1 LKTWVRQ
8 EIIGSM
14 SDLASG
20 RRGGAGPIMG
30 DAAEPVEQT
39 FLIADVRGYTSFTRE
54 RGDAEAARLA
64 MRFAEVARDAVEARS
79 GRVTELRGDEVLA
92 VFNSPDQAVR
102 AAVELQAVCE
112 EEVAADP
119 TLPLLVGVGI
129 DVGEAVPVE
138 DGFRGASLNTAA
150 RLCSRAAAG
159 QVLVTSQV
167 ADRVGAISGVS
178 FASAGSSELKGFDAP
193 VELIEVVTEDRP
205 SVADQLPEAPA
216 LPIDLDLDT
225 PLVGREHEL
234 AWLRGT
240 WRQARR
246 GCGRVV
252 VVSGLAKTGKSRLA
266 AEVAG
271 FAHLS
276 GAAVSYAG
284 AGGTAAALAQ
294 SALRDTIADRRPT
307 LVVLDDFDVTGE
319 SVAPT
324 LAELVDAIETLPTL
338 VVALVRDPD
347 TSRAAAALIDHVDSR
362 GDGHRRLEPLDAAG
376 VREIALLYAG
386 ADVQEVPLESI
397 ARASGGVPGRV
408 HEVMSEW
415 AEREATRRLAA
426 AAEFLATER
435 RERSADLEF
444 ANNVIGLK
452 LARFYSG
459 EGRPVETAAG
469 ECPYKGLASFEEDDA
484 RLFFGRERL
493 VGELAARIVG
503 TGLLAVLGA
512 SGSGKSSVIAAGL
525 LPSLRAGLLP
535 GSERWRS
542 LVMRPSEHPLAALD
556 SLSISNEDGDERLVL
571 VIDQFEEVFTTC
583 QDEDERSRFVE
594 QVLAIASDAERAV
607 VVLGLRADFSGE
619 CAAYPELAEMLA
631 ANLVLVGPMT
641 SDELRRAVELPARRA
656 GIRVE
661 SSLVEGLVAEIGDE
675 PGGLPLLS
683 TALVELWMARSDGWL
698 KLEVHESL
706 GGVHGAV
713 ARLADSSYDN
723 LTDEE
728 RSAARRLFM
737 RLVSTGE
744 EGALVRRTVPLSELD
759 LERDPVLASVVERLT
774 DDRLLTAHDSA
785 VEVAHEALLREWPRF
800 QEWLA
805 EDAQG
810 RELREHLTQ
819 SAKRWEGVDRD
830 DAELY
835 RGARLSAT
843 LDWAAGRERE
853 LNELEREFLAE
864 SRAESERELLRQRR
878 TNRRLKGLLVGVGVL
893 LLAAIAAGVFA
904 LVQRSDAQHKAHIA
918 LGRQLG
924 AQALSQPR
932 IDLSMLL
939 ARESLDLDRSLQTE
953 GTLLGTLLREP
964 AVTGTFTVPIEDR
977 PQQVRVSPDG
987 RTIAVSTNSN
997 VMRFYDTRTHR
1008 QIRAVPLI
1016 NADYTYVPSTGHL
1029 FAAAPGS
1036 TPAYKLLDPHT
1047 GQTLG
1052 KFVLSKLW
1060 QTTPSTPFEPAIV
1073 TRDGRYAFLIWAVWN
1088 EDGSEGATYAET
1100 WRLSHSGPSHLVPL
1114 RAKGIIAATATADG
1128 RLVIA
1133 TNGAISTWDA
1143 ATMRRISEV
1152 PGPRLKVEFVSGA
1165 ISPDGRTLAY
1175 GLEDGTV
1182 HFFDVATGKMIAG
1195 TGAHSAGVTRMAFSP
1210 DSRTVISTG
1219 DDALAILWN
1228 PATGVPLE
1236 RLTGHAGRILWPDF
1250 SADGQTL
1257 YTPSLDG
1264 TILQYDL
1271 GGARRFGSPFRLGV
1285 AGVRAQTLDAAP
1297 LLAVSPDGRSF
1308 ATTVSQSSVNL
1319 FSTSTLRRV
1328 GTISLAKRRTVGAGA
1343 WAVARFVLG
1352 ADRGLVQIWDVA
1364 GEEPKPVA
1372 ALRGLSNQGQVRS
1385 VATAAGGR
1393 VVAAVDAWDGP
1404 DPKDGGPPPREGELA
1419 IWRNGRL
1426 VGGKPMRLHT
1436 YGNAVAVSRDGS
1448 TVAVATE
1455 DGRVLVVDGHTG
1467 QAERKIRPQAGPTSV
1482 TTVAFSPDGPLA
1494 SGSWA
1499 GIVKLW
1505 DPKTGRELGHPT
1517 LVAQAPV
1524 SAIAFAPDGK
1534 MFATSGGS
1542 SGHTKVWVTSTLQ
1555 QLGDDFPGGEGS
1567 WGNVGYTPDGRYLF
1581 SAYADGTAYRWPVTV
1596 DAWADQACRVAGR
1609 NFTSEEWRRFVAG
1622 RTYERVCSGLPTPR

>member
-1 LKTWVRQ
+1 
-8 EIIGSM
+8 M

-20 RRGGAGPIMG
+20 RRGSAGSITG
-30 DAAEPVEQT
+30 DAAGPVEQT

-64 MRFAEVARDAVEARS
+64 TRFAEVARDAVEARS

-112 EEVAADP
+112 EEVATDP

-138 DGFRGASLNTAA
+138 DGFRGAALNTAA
-150 RLCSRAAAG
+150 RLCSQAAAG

-167 ADRVGAISGVS
+167 ADRAGAIPGVS

-193 VELIEVVTEDRP
+193 VELIEVVAEEPAWLADEP
-205 SVADQLPEAPA
+205 SEPPP
-216 LPIDLDLDT
+216 LPIELELDT

-246 GCGRVV
+246 GYGRVV
-252 VVSGLAKTGKSRLA
+252 FVSGLPKTGKSRLA
-266 AEVAG
+266 AELAG
-271 FAHLS
+271 FAHS
-276 GAAVSYAG
+276 NGAVVSYAG

-294 SALRDTIADRRPT
+294 SALRDAIADRQPT

-338 VVALVRDPD
+338 VVALVRDRD
-347 TSRAAAALIDHVDSR
+347 ASRDVAGLIDRVDSR
-362 GDGHRRLEPLDAAG
+362 GDGHRRLGPLDAAG
-376 VREIALLYAG
+376 VREIARLYAG

-408 HEVMSEW
+408 HEVMSDW

-452 LARFYSG
+452 LARLYGVEERS
-459 EGRPVETAAG
+459 VETDAG
-469 ECPYKGLASFEEDDA
+469 ECPYKGLASFEEEDA

-493 VGELAARIVG
+493 VGELAARTVG
-503 TGLLAVLGA
+503 AGLLAVVGA

-542 LVMRPSEHPLAALD
+542 VVMRPGEHPLAALD
-556 SLSISNEDGDERLVL
+556 SLSTSGLDGDRRLVL
-571 VIDQFEEVFTTC
+571 VIDQFEELFTTC
-583 QDEDERSRFVE
+583 QDEEERGRFVE
-594 QVLAIASDAERAV
+594 RVVATARDAGRAV
-607 VVLGLRADFSGE
+607 VVLVLRADFSGE
-619 CAAYPELAEMLA
+619 CATFPELAELLA
-631 ANLVLVGPMT
+631 ANLVLVGPLS

-661 SSLVEGLVAEIGDE
+661 SSLAEALVAEIGDE

-698 KLEVHESL
+698 KLETHESL
-706 GGVHGAV
+706 GGVRGAV

-723 LTDEE
+723 LNDEE

-759 LERDPVLASVVERLT
+759 LGRDLVLASVVERLT

-785 VEVAHEALLREWPRF
+785 VEVAHEALLREWPRL
-800 QEWLA
+800 QEWLT

-819 SAKRWEGVDRD
+819 SAKRWEGADRD

-843 LDWAAGRERE
+843 LDWAAGRRQE
-853 LNELEREFLAE
+853 LNELEREFLAA
-864 SRAESERELLRQRR
+864 SRAESERELAHQRR

-893 LLAAIAAGVFA
+893 LLAAIAAGAFA
-904 LVQRSDAQHKAHIA
+904 LVQRSDAQHKARIA

-924 AQALSQPR
+924 AVAVSEPR
-932 IDLSMLL
+932 IDSSMLL
-939 ARESLDLDRSLQTE
+939 ARESLALDRSLQTE
-953 GTLLGTLLREP
+953 GTLLATLLREP

-987 RTIAVSTNSN
+987 RTIAVTTNNN

-1008 QIRAVPLI
+1008 QIRTMPLI

-1047 GQTLG
+1047 GHTLG
-1052 KFVLSKLW
+1052 TFILSKLW
-1060 QTTPSTPFEPAIV
+1060 QITPSTPFEPAIV
-1073 TRDGRYAFLIWAVWN
+1073 TSDGRYAFLVWAVWN
-1088 EDGSEGATYAET
+1088 QDGSEGATYAET
-1100 WRLSHSGPSHLVPL
+1100 WQLSRSGPSHLVPL
-1114 RAKGIIAATATADG
+1114 HAEGIVAATATADG
-1128 RLVIA
+1128 RLVVA
-1133 TNGAISTWDA
+1133 TNGTISTWNA
-1143 ATMRRISEV
+1143 ATMRRISSV
-1152 PGPRLKVEFVSGA
+1152 PGPRLKPEFSPGA

-1175 GLEDGTV
+1175 GLGDGTV
-1182 HFFDVATGKMIAG
+1182 HFFDVATGKTIAG

-1210 DSRTVISTG
+1210 DSGIAVSTG
-1219 DDALAILWN
+1219 DDGLAILWN

-1250 SADGQTL
+1250 SADGKML

-1271 GGARRFGSPFRLGV
+1271 GGSRRFGSPFNVGV
-1285 AGVRAQTLDAAP
+1285 AGLRAQTLDTAP
-1297 LLAVSPDGRSF
+1297 LLAVSPGGRSF
-1308 ATTVSQSSVNL
+1308 AASVSESRVSL
-1319 FSTSTLRRV
+1319 FSASTLRRIA
-1328 GTISLAKRRTVGAGA
+1328 TISLASRRTVGAGA
-1343 WAVARFVLG
+1343 WVGDRFVLG

-1364 GEEPKPVA
+1364 GVEPKPVA
-1372 ALRGLSNQGQVRS
+1372 GLHGLSNQGQLRS

-1404 DPKDGGPPPREGELA
+1404 DPNNGGPPPREGELA

-1426 VGGKPMRLHT
+1426 VGGKPMNLHT

-1455 DGRVLVVDGHTG
+1455 DGRVLVVDAHTG
-1467 QAERKIRPQAGPTSV
+1467 QAERTIRPQAGPVSV
-1482 TTVAFSPDGPLA
+1482 TTVAFSPDGTLA

-1499 GIVKLW
+1499 GIVNLW
-1505 DPKTGRELGHPT
+1505 DPKTGRELGNPT

-1534 MFATSGGS
+1534 RFATTGGS

-1567 WGNVGYTPDGRYLF
+1567 WGNIAYTPNGRYLF
-1581 SAYADGTAYRWPVTV
+1581 SAYADGSAYRWPVTV
-1596 DAWADQACRVAGR
+1596 GAWADQACRVAGR
-1609 NFTSEEWRRFVAG
+1609 NFTREEWRRFVAG
-1622 RTYERVCSGLPTPR
+1622 RTYERVCPGLPTPR

>member
-1 LKTWVRQ
+1 
-8 EIIGSM
+8 M
-14 SDLASG
+14 SDLATGS
-20 RRGGAGPIMG
+20 GAGAIMG
-30 DAAEPVEQT
+30 DAAESAERT
-39 FLIADVRGYTSFTRE
+39 FLIADVRGYTKFTRE

-64 MRFAEVARDAVEARS
+64 TRFAEVARDAVEARS

-92 VFNSPDQAVR
+92 VFRSPDQAVR
-102 AAVELQAVCE
+102 AALELQAVCE
-112 EEVAADP
+112 EEVTADP

-138 DGFRGASLNTAA
+138 DGFRGAALNTAA
-150 RLCSRAAAG
+150 RLCSQAAAG

-167 ADRVGAISGVS
+167 ADRAGAIPGVS
-178 FASAGSSELKGFDAP
+178 FSSAGSSELKGFEAP
-193 VELIEVVTEDRP
+193 VELIEVVAKEPP
-205 SVADQLPEAPA
+205 SVAETQSAEPPP
-216 LPIDLDLDT
+216 LPIELELDT

-246 GCGRVV
+246 GYGRVV

-266 AEVAG
+266 AELAR
-271 FAHLS
+271 FAHS
-276 GAAVSYAG
+276 NGAAVSYAG

-294 SALRDTIADRRPT
+294 SALRDATVARQPA
-307 LVVLDDFDVTGE
+307 LVALDDFDVTGE
-319 SVAPT
+319 AVAPT
-324 LAELVDAIETLPTL
+324 LAELVDTIETAPTL

-347 TSRAAAALIDHVDSR
+347 ASRAVARLIDRVDSR
-362 GDGHRRLEPLDAAG
+362 GDGHRTLGPLDAVG
-376 VREIALLYAG
+376 VREIARLYAG
-386 ADVQEVPLESI
+386 ADVQEMPLESI
-397 ARASGGVPGRV
+397 ERASGGVPGRV
-408 HEVMSEW
+408 HEVMSDW

-452 LARFYSG
+452 LGRLYGG
-459 EGRPVETAAG
+459 EERPVETGAG
-469 ECPYKGLASFEEDDA
+469 ECPYKGLASFEEEDA
-484 RLFFGRERL
+484 RLYFGRERL
-493 VGELAARIVG
+493 VGELAARTVG
-503 TGLLAVLGA
+503 AGLLAVVGA

-525 LPSLRAGLLP
+525 VPSLRAGLLP

-542 LVMRPSEHPLAALD
+542 VVMRPGEHPLAALD
-556 SLSISNEDGDERLVL
+556 SLSSSGQDGDQRLVL
-571 VIDQFEEVFTTC
+571 VIDQFEELFTTC
-583 QDEDERSRFVE
+583 QDEEERSRFVE
-594 QVLAIASDAERAV
+594 RVVAIARDAHRAV

-619 CAAYPELAEMLA
+619 CAAYPELAELLV

-641 SDELRRAVELPARRA
+641 ADELRRAVELPARRA
-656 GIRVE
+656 GLRVE
-661 SSLVEGLVAEIGDE
+661 SSLAEALVAEIGDE

-698 KLEVHESL
+698 KLEAHETL
-706 GGVHGAV
+706 GGVRGAV

-744 EGALVRRTVPLSELD
+744 EGALARRTVPLSELD

-774 DDRLLTAHDSA
+774 DDRLLTAYDSA

-800 QEWLA
+800 QEWLT

-819 SAKRWEGVDRD
+819 SAKRWAGADRD
-830 DAELY
+830 AAELY

-843 LDWAAGRERE
+843 LDWAAGRRQE

-864 SRAESERELLRQRR
+864 SRAESERELARQRR

-904 LVQRSDAQHKAHIA
+904 LVQRSDAQHKARIA

-924 AQALSQPR
+924 AEAVSEPR

-1008 QIRAVPLI
+1008 QIGTVPLI

-1036 TPAYKLLDPHT
+1036 TPGYRLLDPHT
-1047 GQTLG
+1047 GHALG
-1052 KFVLSKLW
+1052 NFTLSKLW

-1073 TRDGRYAFLIWAVWN
+1073 TPDGRHAFLVWAVWN
-1088 EDGSEGATYAET
+1088 QDGSEGATYAEA
-1100 WRLSHSGPSHLVPL
+1100 WRLNHSGPSHLVPL
-1114 RAKGIIAATATADG
+1114 HAKGIVAATATADG
-1128 RLVIA
+1128 RLVVA
-1133 TNGAISTWDA
+1133 TNGAISTWNA
-1143 ATMRRISEV
+1143 ATMRRISSV
-1152 PGPRLKVEFVSGA
+1152 PGPRLKPEFASGA

-1175 GLEDGTV
+1175 GLPDGTV
-1182 HFFDVATGKMIAG
+1182 HFFDVATGKAIAG

-1210 DSRTVISTG
+1210 DSRTVVSTG

-1264 TILQYDL
+1264 TILEYDL
-1271 GGARRFGSPFRLGV
+1271 GGGRRFGSPFNLGV
-1285 AGVRAQTLDAAP
+1285 AGLRAQTLDAAP
-1297 LLAVSPDGRSF
+1297 LLAVSPDGLSF
-1308 ATTVSQSSVNL
+1308 AATVEQSKVNL
-1319 FSTSTLRRV
+1319 LSTSTLRRIAR
-1328 GTISLAKRRTVGAGA
+1328 ISLAGRGTVGAGA
-1343 WAVARFVLG
+1343 WAGDRFVLG

-1364 GEEPKPVA
+1364 GVEPKPVA
-1372 ALRGLSNQGQVRS
+1372 ALHGLSNQGQLRS

-1404 DPKDGGPPPREGELA
+1404 DPKSGGPPPREGELA
-1419 IWRNGRL
+1419 IWRDGRL
-1426 VGGKPMRLHT
+1426 VGGRPMNLHT
-1436 YGNAVAVSRDGS
+1436 YGNAVAFSRDGS

-1455 DGRVLVVDGHTG
+1455 EGRVLVVDAHTG
-1467 QAERKIRPQAGPTSV
+1467 QAERTIRPQTGPISV
-1482 TTVAFSPDGPLA
+1482 TTVAFSPDGTLA

-1499 GIVKLW
+1499 GIVNLW
-1505 DPKTGRELGHPT
+1505 DPKTGKGLGHPT

-1524 SAIAFAPDGK
+1524 SAIAFARDGK

-1567 WGNVGYTPDGRYLF
+1567 WGNIAYTPNGRYLF
-1581 SAYADGTAYRWPVTV
+1581 SAYADGSAYRWPVTV

-1609 NFTSEEWRRFVAG
+1609 NFTREEWRRFVAG
-1622 RTYERVCSGLPTPR
+1622 RSYERVCPGRPTQK

>member
-1 LKTWVRQ
+1 MIW
-8 EIIGSM
+8 SM
-14 SDLASG
+14 GDLATGSG
-20 RRGGAGPIMG
+20 TGAIKG
-30 DAAEPVEQT
+30 DAAGPLERT
-39 FLIADVRGYTSFTRE
+39 FLIGDVRGYTSFTRE

-64 MRFAEVARDAVEARS
+64 KRFAEVARDAVAARS

-92 VFNSPDQAVR
+92 VFTSPDQAVR

-129 DVGEAVPVE
+129 DVGKAVPVE
-138 DGFRGASLNTAA
+138 DGFRGAALNTAA
-150 RLCSRAAAG
+150 RLCSQAAAG

-167 ADRVGAISGVS
+167 AERVGAIPGVS
-178 FASAGSSELKGFDAP
+178 FTSAGSSELKGFETP
-193 VELIEVVTEDRP
+193 VELIEVVADEPP
-205 SVADQLPEAPA
+205 SVADLPTDA
-216 LPIDLDLDT
+216 LPLPIELELDT
-225 PLVGREHEL
+225 PLVDREHEL

-240 WRQARR
+240 WRQVRR
-246 GCGRVV
+246 GYGRIVF
-252 VVSGLAKTGKSRLA
+252 VSGPAKTGKSRLT

-271 FAHLS
+271 FAHSS

-294 SALRDTIADRRPT
+294 SAVRAAIADRQPS
-307 LVVLDDFDVTGE
+307 LVVLDDFDVVGE
-319 SVAPT
+319 AVAPT
-324 LAELVDAIETLPTL
+324 LAALMDAIEAAPTL
-338 VVALVRDPD
+338 IVVLVRDPEA
-347 TSRAAAALIDHVDSR
+347 SRAVARLIDRADGR
-362 GDGHRRLEPLDAAG
+362 GDGHRRLGPLDAVG
-376 VREIALLYAG
+376 VREIACLYAG

-397 ARASGGVPGRV
+397 ERASSGVPGRV
-408 HEVMSEW
+408 HEVMSDW

-452 LARFYSG
+452 LARLYGG
-459 EGRPVETAAG
+459 EEGPFEPGAG
-469 ECPYKGLASFEEDDA
+469 ECPYKGLASFEEKDA

-493 VGELAARIVG
+493 VGELAARTVG
-503 TGLLAVLGA
+503 AGLLAVVGA
-512 SGSGKSSVIAAGL
+512 SGSGKSSVIGAGL
-525 LPSLRAGLLP
+525 LPSLGAGLLP

-542 LVMRPSEHPLAALD
+542 LVMRPGEHPLATLD
-556 SLSISNEDGDERLVL
+556 SLSIADEDGGERLVL
-571 VIDQFEEVFTTC
+571 VIDQFEELFTTC
-583 QDEDERSRFVE
+583 QDEEESSRFVE
-594 QVLAIASDAERAV
+594 QLVAIARDADRAV
-607 VVLGLRADFSGE
+607 VVLGLRADFAGE
-619 CAAYPELAEMLA
+619 CAAYPELAELLA
-631 ANLVLVGPMT
+631 ANLVLVGPM
-641 SDELRRAVELPARRA
+641 SSEELRRAIELPARRA
-656 GIRVE
+656 GLRVE
-661 SSLVEGLVAEIGDE
+661 SSLAEALVAEIGDE

-698 KLEVHESL
+698 KLEAHETL
-706 GGVHGAV
+706 GGVRGAV

-744 EGALVRRTVPLSELD
+744 EGALARRTVPLSELD
-759 LERDPVLASVVERLT
+759 LEREPVLASVVARLT

-800 QEWLA
+800 QEWLT

-819 SAKRWEGVDRD
+819 SAKRWEGADRD

-843 LDWAAGRERE
+843 FEWAAGRQQE

-864 SRAESERELLRQRR
+864 SRAESERELARQRR
-878 TNRRLKGLLVGVGVL
+878 TNRRLKSLLVGVGVL
-893 LLAAIAAGVFA
+893 LLAAIAAGAFA
-904 LVQRSDAQHKAHIA
+904 LVQRSDAQDKARIA

-924 AQALSQPR
+924 AVAVSEPR

-939 ARESLDLDRSLQTE
+939 ARESLALDRSLQTE
-953 GTLLGTLLREP
+953 STLLATLLREP

-987 RTIAVSTNSN
+987 RMIAVSSNNN
-997 VMRFYDTRTHR
+997 VMRFFDTRTHR
-1008 QIRAVPLI
+1008 HIRTEPLV
-1016 NADYTYVPSTGHL
+1016 NADYAFVTSTGRL
-1029 FAAAPGS
+1029 FAAAPGDP
-1036 TPAYKLLDPHT
+1036 PAYTLLDPRT
-1047 GQTLG
+1047 GDAFG
-1052 KFVLSKLW
+1052 EFILSKLW
-1060 QTTPSTPFEPAIV
+1060 QTTPSTPFEPVLV
-1073 TRDGRYAFLIWAVWN
+1073 TQDGRRAFLVWAVWN
-1088 EDGSEGATYAET
+1088 EDGSQGAAYVET
-1100 WRLSHSGPSHLVPL
+1100 WRLEHPGPPRLVPL
-1114 RAKGIIAATATADG
+1114 HAKGIIAATLTPDG
-1128 RLVIA
+1128 RLVVA
-1133 TNGAISTWDA
+1133 TNGAISTWNA
-1143 ATMRRISEV
+1143 ETMRRISEV
-1152 PGPRLKVEFVSGA
+1152 PGPRLKPEFVSGA
-1165 ISPDGRTLAY
+1165 LSPDGRTLAY
-1175 GLEDGTV
+1175 GLGDGTV
-1182 HFFDVATGKMIAG
+1182 HFFHVGTGKEVAG
-1195 TGAHSAGVTRMAFSP
+1195 TGAHSAGVARMAFSP
-1210 DSRTVISTG
+1210 DSRTVVSAG

-1250 SADGQTL
+1250 SADGKTL

-1271 GGARRFGSPFRLGV
+1271 GGSRRFGSPFKLGV
-1285 AGVRAQTLDAAP
+1285 AGLRAQTLDAAP

-1308 ATTVSQSSVNL
+1308 ATTVEQSKVNL

-1328 GTISLAKRRTVGAGA
+1328 ATISLASRRTVGAGA
-1343 WAVARFVLG
+1343 WAGSRFVLG
-1352 ADRGLVQIWDVA
+1352 GDRGLVQIWNVA
-1364 GEEPKPVA
+1364 GAKPKPVA
-1372 ALRGLSNQGQVRS
+1372 VLHGLSNQGQVRS
-1385 VATAAGGR
+1385 IATAARDR
-1393 VVAAVDAWDGP
+1393 VVAAVDSWDGP
-1404 DPKDGGPPPREGELA
+1404 DPGTGGPPPREGELA
-1419 IWRNGRL
+1419 IWRDGRL
-1426 VGGKPMRLHT
+1426 VGGKAMNLHT

-1455 DGRVLVVDGHTG
+1455 DGRVLVVDAHTG
-1467 QAERKIRPQAGPTSV
+1467 RAERTIRPQRAPVSV
-1482 TTVAFSPDGPLA
+1482 TSIAFSPDGTLA

-1499 GIVKLW
+1499 GILNLW
-1505 DPKTGRELGHPT
+1505 NPRTGQGLGHPT

-1542 SGHTKVWVTSTLQ
+1542 SGHTKAWVTSTLQ

-1567 WGNVGYTPDGRYLF
+1567 WGNVAYAPNGRYLF
-1581 SAYADGTAYRWPVTV
+1581 SAYADGSAYRWPVTV
-1596 DAWADQACRVAGR
+1596 GAWADQACRVAGR
-1609 NFTSEEWRRFVAG
+1609 NFTREEWQRFVAG
-1622 RTYERVCSGLPTPR
+1622 RSYERVCPTVPAQR

>member
-1 LKTWVRQ
+1 MSNVAT
-8 EIIGSM
+8 GSGTG
-14 SDLASG
+14 AIEG
-20 RRGGAGPIMG
+20 AAAGPL
-30 DAAEPVEQT
+30 ERT
-39 FLIADVRGYTSFTRE
+39 FLIGDVRGYTSFTRE

-64 MRFAEVARDAVEARS
+64 KRFAEVARDSVEARN
-79 GRVTELRGDEVLA
+79 GRVIELRGDEVLA
-92 VFNSPDQAVR
+92 VFTSPDQAVR

-112 EEVAADP
+112 EEVAADA
-119 TLPLLVGVGI
+119 TLPLLVWVGI

-138 DGFRGASLNTAA
+138 DGFRGAALNTAA
-150 RLCSRAAAG
+150 RLCSKAAAG

-167 ADRVGAISGVS
+167 ADRAGAIPGLT
-178 FASAGSSELKGFDAP
+178 FASAGSSELKGFEQP
-193 VELIEVVTEDRP
+193 VELIEVIAHERSP
-205 SVADQLPEAPA
+205 VADLRAPA
-216 LPIDLDLDT
+216 PPLPIELELDT

-246 GCGRVV
+246 SYGRVV
-252 VVSGLAKTGKSRLA
+252 FVSGPAKTGKSRLA
-266 AEVAG
+266 SELAD
-271 FAHLS
+271 FAHSS

-294 SALRDTIADRRPT
+294 AAIRDAVTDPRPT

-319 SVAPT
+319 AVAPT
-324 LAELVDAIETLPTL
+324 LSELVDSIETAPTL
-338 VVALVRDPD
+338 IVVLVRDPEA
-347 TSRAAAALIDHVDSR
+347 SRAVARLIDHADRR
-362 GDGHRRLEPLDAAG
+362 GDGHRRLGPLDAAD
-376 VREIALLYAG
+376 VREVARLYAG
-386 ADVQEVPLESI
+386 ADVQDVPLESI
-397 ARASGGVPGRV
+397 ERASGGVPGRV
-408 HEVMSEW
+408 HEVMSDW

-452 LARFYSG
+452 LARLYGG
-459 EGRPVETAAG
+459 EGEPFEPGTG
-469 ECPYKGLASFEEDDA
+469 ECPYKGLASFEEEDA

-493 VGELAARIVG
+493 VGELAARTVG
-503 TGLLAVLGA
+503 VGLLAVVGA

-525 LPSLRAGLLP
+525 VPSLRAGLLP

-542 LVMRPSEHPLAALD
+542 VVMRPGEHPLAALD
-556 SLSISNEDGDERLVL
+556 SASPSKQDGDERLVL
-571 VIDQFEEVFTTC
+571 VIDQFEELFTTC
-583 QDEDERSRFVE
+583 QNDEERSRFVD
-594 QVLAIASDAERAV
+594 QVVALARDPERAV
-607 VVLGLRADFSGE
+607 VVLALRADFSGE
-619 CAAYPELAEMLA
+619 CAAYPELAELLA
-631 ANLVLVGPMT
+631 ANLVLVGPMS
-641 SDELRRAVELPARRA
+641 SDELRRTVELPARRA
-656 GIRVE
+656 GLRVE
-661 SSLVEGLVAEIGDE
+661 SSLAEAVVTEIGDE

-698 KLEVHESL
+698 KLEAHETL
-706 GGVHGAV
+706 GGVRGAV
-713 ARLADSSYDN
+713 ARLADSSYEN
-723 LTDEE
+723 LTEGE

-744 EGALVRRTVPLSELD
+744 EGALARRTVPLSELD
-759 LERDPVLASVVERLT
+759 LERDPVLASVVARLT

-785 VEVAHEALLREWPRF
+785 IEVAHEALLREWPRF
-800 QEWLA
+800 QEWLT

-819 SAKRWEGVDRD
+819 SAKRWDGADRD

-843 LDWAAGRERE
+843 LDWAAGRQQE

-864 SRAESERELLRQRR
+864 SRAESERELARQRR

-904 LVQRSDAQHKAHIA
+904 LLQRSDAQDKARVA

-924 AQALSQPR
+924 AEALSQPR

-939 ARESLDLDRSLQTE
+939 ARESLELDRSLQTE

-987 RTIAVSTNSN
+987 RMIAVSSNNN
-997 VMRFYDTRTHR
+997 VMRFFDTRTHR
-1008 QIRAVPLI
+1008 LIRTQPLV
-1016 NADYTYVPSTGHL
+1016 NADYAFVPSTGRL
-1029 FAAAPGS
+1029 FAAAPGDP
-1036 TPAYKLLDPHT
+1036 PAYTLLDPRT
-1047 GQTLG
+1047 GNAFG
-1052 KFVLSKLW
+1052 KFLLSKLW
-1060 QTTPSTPFEPAIV
+1060 QTTPSTPFEPALV
-1073 TRDGRYAFLIWAVWN
+1073 TQDGRRAFLVWAVWN
-1088 EDGSEGATYAET
+1088 EDGSQGATYVET
-1100 WRLSHSGPSHLVPL
+1100 WRLKHPGPPRLVPL
-1114 RAKGIIAATATADG
+1114 RANGIIAATLTPKG
-1128 RLVIA
+1128 RLVVA
-1133 TNGAISTWDA
+1133 TNGAISTWNA
-1143 ATMRRISEV
+1143 ATMRRISQV
-1152 PGPRLKVEFVSGA
+1152 PGPRLKPEFVSGA
-1165 ISPDGRTLAY
+1165 LSPDGRTLAY
-1175 GLEDGTV
+1175 GLGDGTV
-1182 HFFDVATGKMIAG
+1182 HFFDVATGKEVAG
-1195 TGAHSAGVTRMAFSP
+1195 TGAHSAGVARMAFSP
-1210 DSRTVISTG
+1210 DSRTVVSAG

-1228 PATGVPLE
+1228 PATGAPLE
-1236 RLTGHAGRILWPDF
+1236 RLTGHGGRILWPDF
-1250 SADGQTL
+1250 SADGKTL

-1271 GGARRFGSPFRLGV
+1271 GGNRRFGSPFKLGV

-1308 ATTVSQSSVNL
+1308 ATTVEQSKVHL

-1328 GTISLAKRRTVGAGA
+1328 ATISLPKRRIAGAGA
-1343 WAVARFVLG
+1343 WAGDRFVLG
-1352 ADRGLVQIWDVA
+1352 GDRGLVQIWDVA
-1364 GEEPKPVA
+1364 GTEPKPVTG
-1372 ALRGLSNQGQVRS
+1372 LRGLSNQGQLRS
-1385 VATAAGGR
+1385 IASAAGGQ

-1404 DPKDGGPPPREGELA
+1404 DPRTGAPPPREGELA
-1419 IWRNGRL
+1419 IWRDGRL
-1426 VGGKPMRLHT
+1426 VGGNPINLHT

-1467 QAERKIRPQAGPTSV
+1467 RAERTIRPQTAPVSV
-1482 TTVAFSPDGPLA
+1482 TSVAFSPDGTLA

-1499 GIVKLW
+1499 GIVNLW
-1505 DPKTGRELGHPT
+1505 NPKTGKGLGHPT
-1517 LVAQAPV
+1517 LAAQAPV

-1567 WGNVGYTPDGRYLF
+1567 WGNVAYTPNGRYLF
-1581 SAYADGTAYRWPVTV
+1581 SAYADGSAYRWPVTV

-1609 NFTSEEWRRFVAG
+1609 NFTREEWRRFVAG
-1622 RTYERVCSGLPTPR
+1622 RSYERVCPGAPARR

>member
-1 LKTWVRQ
+1 
-8 EIIGSM
+8 M
-14 SDLASG
+14 SDLATGSG
-20 RRGGAGPIMG
+20 TGAIKG
-30 DAAEPVEQT
+30 DAAGPVERT
-39 FLIADVRGYTSFTRE
+39 FLIGDVRGYTSFTRE

-64 MRFAEVARDAVEARS
+64 TRFAEVARDAVEARS

-92 VFNSPDQAVR
+92 VFKSPDQAVR

-119 TLPLLVGVGI
+119 TLPLRVGVGI

-138 DGFRGASLNTAA
+138 DGFRGAALNTAA
-150 RLCSRAAAG
+150 RLCSKAAAG

-178 FASAGSSELKGFDAP
+178 FGSAGSSELKGFEAP
-193 VELIEVVTEDRP
+193 IELIEAVAEERP
-205 SVADQLPEAPA
+205 SVVDQSAEASA
-216 LPIDLDLDT
+216 LPIDLELAT

-246 GCGRVV
+246 GYGRVV
-252 VVSGLAKTGKSRLA
+252 VVSGPAKTGKSRLA

-271 FAHLS
+271 FAHSS
-276 GAAVSYAG
+276 GATVSYAG

-294 SALRDTIADRRPT
+294 SALRDAIADRQPA
-307 LVVLDDFDVTGE
+307 LVVLDDFDVTGD

-324 LAELVDAIETLPTL
+324 VTELVDVIETRPTL
-338 VVALVRDPD
+338 VVALLRDPNA
-347 TSRAAAALIDHVDSR
+347 SRAAARLIDRVDSR
-362 GDGHRRLEPLDAAG
+362 GDGHRRLAPLDASG
-376 VREIALLYAG
+376 VREIARLYAG
-386 ADVQEVPLESI
+386 ADVQDVPLESI
-397 ARASGGVPGRV
+397 ARASSGVPGRV

-452 LARFYSG
+452 LARFYGG
-459 EGRPVETAAG
+459 EERPVERAAG
-469 ECPYKGLASFEEDDA
+469 ECPYKGLASFEEEDA

-493 VGELAARIVG
+493 VGELAARTVG
-503 TGLLAVLGA
+503 AGLLAVLGA

-525 LPSLRAGLLP
+525 LPSLGAGLLP

-542 LVMRPSEHPLAALD
+542 LVTRPGEHPLAALD
-556 SLSISNEDGDERLVL
+556 ALSISDKDRDERLVL
-571 VIDQFEEVFTTC
+571 VIDQFEELFTTC
-583 QDEDERSRFVE
+583 HDEEERSRFVE
-594 QVLAIASDAERAV
+594 QVVAIARDAERAV

-619 CAAYPELAEMLA
+619 CAAYPELADLLA
-631 ANLVLVGPMT
+631 ANLVLVGPMS

-661 SSLVEGLVAEIGDE
+661 SSLAESLVAEIGDE

-698 KLEVHESL
+698 KLEAHESL
-706 GGVHGAV
+706 GGVRGAV
-713 ARLADSSYDN
+713 ARLADSSYEN

-737 RLVSTGE
+737 RLVRTGD
-744 EGALVRRTVPLSELD
+744 EGALARRTVPLSELD

-774 DDRLLTAHDSA
+774 DDRLLTTHDSA
-785 VEVAHEALLREWPRF
+785 LEVAHEALLREWPRF
-800 QEWLA
+800 QEWLT

-843 LDWAAGRERE
+843 LDWAAGRQQE

-878 TNRRLKGLLVGVGVL
+878 TNRRLKSLLVGVGVL

-904 LVQRSDAQHKAHIA
+904 LVKRSDAQHKARIA

-924 AQALSQPR
+924 AEALSQPR

-939 ARESLDLDRSLQTE
+939 ARESLELDRSLETE
-953 GTLLGTLLREP
+953 GTLLGTLVREP
-964 AVTGTFTVPIEDR
+964 AVTGTFTVPIQDR

-987 RTIAVSTNSN
+987 GTIAVSTNSN

-1008 QIRAVPLI
+1008 QIRTVPLI
-1016 NADYTYVPSTGHL
+1016 NADYTYIPSTGHL

-1036 TPAYKLLDPHT
+1036 TPAYRLLDPHT
-1047 GQTLG
+1047 GRALG
-1052 KFVLSKLW
+1052 DFPLSKLW
-1060 QTTPSTPFEPAIV
+1060 LTTPSTPFEPAIV
-1073 TRDGRYAFLIWAVWN
+1073 APDGRHAFLIWAVVN
-1088 EDGSEGATYAET
+1088 EDGSEADTYAET
-1100 WRLSHSGPSHLVPL
+1100 WRLDRPGPSHLVPL
-1114 RAKGIIAATATADG
+1114 HAKGILAATATAEG
-1128 RLVIA
+1128 RLVVA
-1133 TNGAISTWDA
+1133 TNGAISTWSA
-1143 ATMRRISEV
+1143 ATMRRISSV
-1152 PGPRLKVEFVSGA
+1152 PGPRLRPEFAPGA
-1165 ISPDGRTLAY
+1165 ISTDGRTLAY
-1175 GLEDGTV
+1175 GLPDGTV
-1182 HFFDVATGKMIAG
+1182 HFFDVATGKAIAG
-1195 TGAHSAGVTRMAFSP
+1195 TGAHSAGVARMAFSP
-1210 DSRTVISTG
+1210 DSRTVVSAG

-1250 SADGQTL
+1250 SADGKTL

-1264 TILQYDL
+1264 TILEYDL
-1271 GGARRFGSPFRLGV
+1271 GGSRRFGSPFGLGV

-1308 ATTVSQSSVNL
+1308 AATVGQSSVNL
-1319 FSTSTLRRV
+1319 FSTSTLRRA
-1328 GTISLAKRRTVGAGA
+1328 GTISLARRRTIGAGA
-1343 WAVARFVLG
+1343 WAGARFVLG
-1352 ADRGLVQIWDVA
+1352 ADRGLAQIWDVA
-1364 GEEPKPVA
+1364 GVEPKPVA
-1372 ALRGLSNQGQVRS
+1372 ALHGLSNQGQLRS

-1404 DPKDGGPPPREGELA
+1404 VPKDGGPPPREGELA

-1426 VGGKPMRLHT
+1426 VGGKPMNLHT

-1455 DGRVLVVDGHTG
+1455 DGRVLVVDSHTG
-1467 QAERKIRPQAGPTSV
+1467 QAERTIRPQAGPVSV
-1482 TTVAFSPDGPLA
+1482 TTVAFSPDGTLA

-1499 GIVKLW
+1499 GIVNLW

-1567 WGNVGYTPDGRYLF
+1567 WGNVAYTPDGRYLF

-1596 DAWADQACRVAGR
+1596 GAWQEQACRVAGR
-1609 NFTSEEWRRFVAG
+1609 NFTREEWRRFVTG
-1622 RTYERVCSGLPTPR
+1622 RSYEQVCPGVPAQR